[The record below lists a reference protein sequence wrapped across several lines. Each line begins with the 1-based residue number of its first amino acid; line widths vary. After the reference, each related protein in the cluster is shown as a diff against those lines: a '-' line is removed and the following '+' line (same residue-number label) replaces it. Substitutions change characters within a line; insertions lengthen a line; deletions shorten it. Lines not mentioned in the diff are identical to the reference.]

1 MTETVHNLL
10 KDHNIL
16 ISLVPNNMTHIF
28 QPLDLTV
35 NSGLKSLKKKNTLS
49 GITARLE
56 KGLTEDKINVKTQLI
71 TMKPSHAKSL

>member
-35 NSGLKSLKKKNTLS
+35 NSWAKKFKK
-49 GITARLE
+49 E
-56 KGLTEDKINVKTQLI
+56 K
-71 TMKPSHAKSL
+71 HAVWYYSTFGERSY